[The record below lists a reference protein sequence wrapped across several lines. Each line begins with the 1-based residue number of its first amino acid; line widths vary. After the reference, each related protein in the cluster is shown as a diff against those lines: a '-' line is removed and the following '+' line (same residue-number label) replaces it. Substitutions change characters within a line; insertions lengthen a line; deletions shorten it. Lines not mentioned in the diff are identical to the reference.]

1 MFVIFLFL
9 LVNLQIKYVV
19 ILFYF
24 RLEDCTLASCI
35 FYKTI
40 LLMNEQLSY
49 TRYEQNASG
58 H

>member
-1 MFVIFLFL
+1 MFFLFW

-24 RLEDCTLASCI
+24 MLEDCTLASCI

-40 LLMNEQLSY
+40 Y
-49 TRYEQNASG
+49 Y
-58 H
+58 